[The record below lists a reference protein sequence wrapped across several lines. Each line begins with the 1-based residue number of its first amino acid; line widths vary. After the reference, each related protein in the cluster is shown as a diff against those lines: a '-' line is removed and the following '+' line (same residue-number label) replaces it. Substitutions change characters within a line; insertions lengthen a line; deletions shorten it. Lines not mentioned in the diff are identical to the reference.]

1 MIQIYPGFDVILEVS
16 LIGLVIA
23 LIGAGGF
30 AFFIFSMENDYDDKI
45 RRNLVEHNPWAIL
58 SGRDA
63 AEAPKSKESGK
74 GKVGLILLMIVLAV
88 LIFLLLAI
96 KYGWFG
102 I

>member
-1 MIQIYPGFDVILEVS
+1 MIQIYPGFDVILEVA

-30 AFFIFSMENDYDDKI
+30 AFFHFSMTDDHADRA
-45 RRNLVEHNPWAIL
+45 RRNLVENNPWTIL
-58 SGRDA
+58 SGQNA

-74 GKVGLILLMIVLAV
+74 GKVGLISVIVVLAV